1 MMKKKYAIC
10 TIILLISGAIFIIGC
25 SELKKTKALT
35 FTPTYERQSL
45 GCFTPF
51 IHKEKTW
58 QYSQLQFFISNVE
71 VKNNH
76 GQWQSIPLSENKYID
91 DCISKGYLHV
101 LPSSK
106 DHRKKVII
114 ASDKMIKEMAEWLLE
129 HSVTDT

>member
-1 MMKKKYAIC
+1 MKASVVIANY
-10 TIILLISGAIFIIGC
+10 
-25 SELKKTKALT
+25 
-35 FTPTYERQSL
+35 
-45 GCFTPF
+45 
-51 IHKEKTW
+51 
-58 QYSQLQFFISNVE
+58 
-71 VKNNH
+71 NNA
-76 GQWQSIPLSENKYID
+76 KYID

>member
-1 MMKKKYAIC
+1 M
-10 TIILLISGAIFIIGC
+10 LI
-25 SELKKTKALT
+25 ELINKSKTKKIK
-35 FTPTYERQSL
+35 YINERFYVDKLSL
-45 GCFTPF
+45 FNEIIEVLDILDKNKKIPELIDLVMKHD
-51 IHKEKTW
+51 IHHRT
-58 QYSQLQFFISNVE
+58 
-71 VKNNH
+71 
-76 GQWQSIPLSENKYID
+76 PLSENKYID